1 VAGQAALA
9 MPSEHDYTEYEFSW
23 DFIDMEW
30 DSSGYTSAYA
40 LEEGGQINLYISS
53 FRYDDNTLQFIPS
66 ETVIV
71 YGLKESIGVE
81 LNFIDA
87 TGTFYADSL
96 LSSIYDDDAKTF
108 IPFVFGYLT
117 PHANGKLEKLEL
129 YINST
134 GATEPPFI
142 FLPFLS
148 TQMYY
153 DPQDRVVGYTS
164 TELDIFDL
172 MYSKDSVSLVL
183 NGDGLVVE
191 EFDYYD
197 DTLATYSTYAYNPG
211 VIFPATQVDCYY
223 DAGILYLKDSILT
236 IVTSTQLRT
245 EIQYRWDVGSQ
256 SEYEV
261 ISLTTITTPTTSLM
275 TTTYHTFDG
284 VNPPHATYQERREY
298 DDEGRLSSILE
309 RADWPFDTLTNS
321 GLRIFIYPT
330 TSGVSAVPDA
340 DPGFSYTLVDKT
352 LEFQFDELF
361 EGNIELFS
369 TSGICVVRSRNLTG
383 VQDCAL
389 SLGSLLP
396 GIYYTR
402 ISGNKI
408 RNTFGI
414 VLSE

>member
-1 VAGQAALA
+1 
-9 MPSEHDYTEYEFSW
+9 
-23 DFIDMEW
+23 
-30 DSSGYTSAYA
+30 
-40 LEEGGQINLYISS
+40 
-53 FRYDDNTLQFIPS
+53 
-66 ETVIV
+66 
-71 YGLKESIGVE
+71 
-81 LNFIDA
+81 
-87 TGTFYADSL
+87 
-96 LSSIYDDDAKTF
+96 
-108 IPFVFGYLT
+108 
-117 PHANGKLEKLEL
+117 
-129 YINST
+129 
-134 GATEPPFI
+134 
-142 FLPFLS
+142 
-148 TQMYY
+148 
-153 DPQDRVVGYTS
+153 
-164 TELDIFDL
+164 
-172 MYSKDSVSLVL
+172 
-183 NGDGLVVE
+183 
-191 EFDYYD
+191 
-197 DTLATYSTYAYNPG
+197 
-211 VIFPATQVDCYY
+211 
-223 DAGILYLKDSILT
+223 
-236 IVTSTQLRT
+236 
-245 EIQYRWDVGSQ
+245 
-256 SEYEV
+256 
-261 ISLTTITTPTTSLM
+261 M

-340 DPGFSYTLVDKT
+340 DPGFLYTLVDKT

-408 RNTFGI
+408 RSAFGI